1 VVIGGEIVVLIVPP
15 QTDEHGDVIPGSS
28 EEIEVEGAV
37 VYPRTS
43 GESSDR
49 SATVEGQYV
58 ALLPVEESVVKQTMR
73 LLWRGRTYEV
83 DGDAMPWVFLSSGY
97 AGCQVNLKIARN

>member
-1 VVIGGEIVVLIVPP
+1 MIGNEIVVLIVPP
-15 QTDEHGDVIPGSS
+15 QTDEHGDDVPGSGT
-28 EEIEVEGAV
+28 EVEVEGCV

-43 GESSDR
+43 SEGADR
-49 SATVEGQYV
+49 SGTVEGQYV

-73 LLWRGRTYEV
+73 LRWRGREYEV

-97 AGCQVNLKIARN
+97 AGCQVNLKYGRN